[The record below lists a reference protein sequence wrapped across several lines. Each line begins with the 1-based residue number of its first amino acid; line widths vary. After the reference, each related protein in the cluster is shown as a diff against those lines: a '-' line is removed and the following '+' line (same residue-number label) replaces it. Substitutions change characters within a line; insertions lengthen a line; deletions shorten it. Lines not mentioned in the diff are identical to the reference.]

1 MSKGDSMDRE
11 TERQLKK
18 TLQRM
23 TETRRDE
30 SICLLGWQVKLVI
43 DYIDELTKHYIDELT
58 KHYRIKIDESEEE
71 TK

>member
-1 MSKGDSMDRE
+1 MDRE

-23 TETRRDE
+23 KATRRDE
-30 SICLLGWQVKLVI
+30 SICLQGWQVKLVL
-43 DYIDELTKHYIDELT
+43 DYIDELIKP
-58 KHYRIKIDESEEE
+58 YRIKIDESEEG